1 LWYFVL
7 SILVNTYIIT
17 KSRICFVSQRNNVI
31 KEVKNAPLLRM
42 MILQIQENCGF
53 LKGDLATTQ
62 YEEISQAPL
71 I

>member
-1 LWYFVL
+1 
-7 SILVNTYIIT
+7 
-17 KSRICFVSQRNNVI
+17 
-31 KEVKNAPLLRM
+31 VKNAPLLRM